1 MIGKEVDLMSIEREK
16 KNIRKRRGIKVYPEK
31 IHVGRKFDRRVVES
45 GVERLRVMNQPVMVI
60 VATSD
65 ITHFCA
71 ASFIHK
77 NEDLVQRVFT
87 RMINVAERFAR

>member
-1 MIGKEVDLMSIEREK
+1 MSIEREK
-16 KNIRKRRGIKVYPEK
+16 KNIRKRREIKVYPEK
-31 IHVGRKFDRRVVES
+31 IHVGRKFDRRVES

-77 NEDLVQRVFT
+77 NKDLVQRVFT